1 MAYKSLDIAKTLIL
15 MAQEDGG
22 RGGEWLTNLKLQKL
36 LYYAQGYHLAALGTL
51 LFEDAI
57 EAWMYGPVV
66 PVCYEHYQKYGSKSL
81 PMLQG
86 KSYGRLD
93 EIDDRLL
100 RQVYNSL
107 VAYSAIGLMQM
118 THTESPWL
126 DTNPKGHGT
135 IISTTKMKD
144 YFKPKYP
151 TLVRAS
157 FAKTLDS
164 FVAKN
169 EDSEYSPSDMSIKRC
184 LSVLAI
190 MPDAVLPYIDLTPNE
205 FGSINISIRIGN
217 ARRMTINTG
226 DETMSWYYCSD
237 DNSRPCGKSF
247 VGYNDMSFSEIIQTA
262 KKLVV

>member
-22 RGGEWLTNLKLQKL
+22 RGGERLTNLKLQKL

-66 PVCYEHYQKYGSKSL
+66 PTCYEHYQKYGSKSL

-86 KSYGRLD
+86 RSYGRLD
-93 EIDDRLL
+93 EIDDRIV

-126 DTNPKGHGT
+126 DTNPKGHG
-135 IISTTKMKD
+135 IVISTTKMND

-151 TLVRAS
+151 ILARDSYKRLLDIFTMYNDLEYVLS
-157 FAKTLDS
+157 KT
-164 FVAKN
+164 
-169 EDSEYSPSDMSIKRC
+169 SISRC
-184 LSVLAI
+184 RSVLDI
-190 MPDAVLPYIDLTPNE
+190 MPDCVLPYIELTPNE
-205 FGSINISIRIGN
+205 LGSINITIRVDN
-217 ARRMTINTG
+217 VHRMTINTG
-226 DETMSWYYCSD
+226 DETMSWYYSLD
-237 DNSRPCGKSF
+237 DKTRPYGKSF
-247 VGYNDMSFSEIIQTA
+247 VGYDDGSLSEIVEHAQ
-262 KKLVV
+262 KLVA

>member
-1 MAYKSLDIAKTLIL
+1 

-22 RGGEWLTNLKLQKL
+22 RGGERLTNLKLQKL
-36 LYYAQGYHLAALGTL
+36 LYYAQGYHLAALGTS

-86 KSYGRLD
+86 RSYGRLD
-93 EIDDRLL
+93 EIDYRLL

-135 IISTTKMKD
+135 VIPTAKMKD

-151 TLVRAS
+151 MLARAS
-157 FAKTLDS
+157 FAKKIDFL
-164 FVAKN
+164 VAKH
-169 EDSEYSPSDMSIKRC
+169 EDWEYSPSDISTKRC
-184 LSVLAI
+184 LSVLDV
-190 MPDAVLPYIDLTPNE
+190 MPDSVLPYIDLSPNE
-205 FGSINISIRIGN
+205 FGSVNISICVDN

-226 DETMSWYYCSD
+226 DETVSWYCCSD
-237 DNSRPCGKSF
+237 EKSRPYGKSF
-247 VGYNDMSFSEIIQTA
+247 VGYDDNAFAEIVQTA
-262 KKLVV
+262 KKLVA